1 MHHCHTSANAL
12 PFVIL
17 IQLTPVHLLHSC
29 QRCVSHNRPLCISY
43 TVDTHLVHRRLSE
56 DCRMV
61 QSMSRE
67 DGKLISEGLLRSNNS
82 GIEAGMFACTSV
94 VLEALSELEASG
106 REYYTLAEALNKLAL
121 QVRRC
126 PCTRI
131 LFQFTPSMSSV

>member
-1 MHHCHTSANAL
+1 
-12 PFVIL
+12 
-17 IQLTPVHLLHSC
+17 
-29 QRCVSHNRPLCISY
+29 
-43 TVDTHLVHRRLSE
+43 
-56 DCRMV
+56 MV

-121 QVRRC
+121 QVRR
-126 PCTRI
+126 
-131 LFQFTPSMSSV
+131 